1 MQDEKNKTGNNI
13 DCNVSDAELD
23 ALLAEWAEGE
33 MEPPV
38 GFHEQTMKRLRA
50 EVQPNK
56 KKNNIVSL
64 FAKNKRWTS
73 IAAAAVLMLFCV
85 PVVQGQLGGDATQ
98 SVPDTMHEQQL
109 QVAQDNSRARMMD
122 RDEQEDGK
130 TDAKSQNNVNAA
142 DITAANAVNDEK
154 QDNNEDKKQNGLK
167 ETVMSSVIDKDTSKH
182 NDVAANE
189 QKSTENKNELL
200 SVPMMAS
207 LDDENDAAPNGRM
220 TYAVHGDNKDEEKT
234 LEELEQELE
243 ELQEQLAQYQ
253 AQLDKKPDDT
263 NLQLIISEQ
272 QKAIDDVKE
281 QIEEQKKAEA
291 KN

>member
-109 QVAQDNSRARMMD
+109 QVAQDNSRARMME
-122 RDEQEDGK
+122 RDDNE
-130 TDAKSQNNVNAA
+130 TDAQPQSNDEAANTAA
-142 DITAANAVNDEK
+142 DKAVNDEK

-220 TYAVHGDNKDEEKT
+220 TYAVHGDNKDEGKT